1 MLILSR
7 KIGESIVIQVGDKKI
22 KFTVVEMNNGNIKI
36 GFEAPKDIK
45 IYRNEVYEEI
55 VTQNK
60 ASILSSVDK
69 LKVLSESM
77 PNRIKKAKNIKAEEE
92 ETDGTK

>member
-1 MLILSR
+1 LLILSR

-69 LKVLSESM
+69 LKALSESM

>member
-22 KFTVVEMNNGNIKI
+22 KFTIVEMNNGNIKI

-92 ETDGTK
+92 EIDGTK